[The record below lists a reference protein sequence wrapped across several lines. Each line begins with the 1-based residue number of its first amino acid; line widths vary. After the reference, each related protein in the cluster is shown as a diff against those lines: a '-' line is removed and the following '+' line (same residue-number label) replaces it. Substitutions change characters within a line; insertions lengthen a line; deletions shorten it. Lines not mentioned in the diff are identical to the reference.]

1 MYGNIPGTVVRIVD
15 LDGTISDDSW
25 RLWLIDPQL
34 PDSTEKYHNYH
45 IHCSEDEVMNR
56 HIVDQ
61 SPVPVFI
68 MTARPAY
75 LRQKT
80 HTWLVTNRLRYKT
93 MFMRPIEDHTP
104 SVQLKENWV
113 KQLYHN
119 WMFGFENG
127 YDDRADVVE
136 MFNANGIKGVQVQ

>member
-1 MYGNIPGTVVRIVD
+1 MYGIISGTVVRIVD

-45 IHCSEDEVMNR
+45 IHCDGDTVMNR
-56 HIVDQ
+56 HIVDD

-68 MTARPAY
+68 MTARPEY

-80 HTWLVTNRLRYKT
+80 HTWLVTHRLRYKA
-93 MFMRPIEDHTP
+93 MFMRPIENHVE
-104 SVQLKENWV
+104 SVKLKEGWV
-113 KQLYHN
+113 KQLYFN
-119 WMFGFENG
+119 WMFNFENG
-127 YDDRADVVE
+127 YDDRADIVE